1 MLGVLVAGCTATPPP
16 TSSPTLGTGGG
27 SPSAT
32 PGAPTG
38 PGGGLPAC
46 ELIAA
51 TVFGLVDPL
60 VFDSATS
67 LSQEAQEDYEQRVC
81 VYRTADGVA
90 AIGITIAAIP
100 FQQTEL
106 DGYAARP
113 NALTDDR
120 LEKRSAVLQT
130 FEAGDG
136 DDGTLDSPLYLIDTT
151 WSITIQGVAE
161 SSTVA
166 IALPQLTLQT
176 ATDAAFAVR
185 DLVG

>member
-1 MLGVLVAGCTATPPP
+1 MP
-16 TSSPTLGTGGG
+16 GGG
-27 SPSAT
+27 TASA
-32 PGAPTG
+32 PPEGSAG
-38 PGGGLPAC
+38 PGSGLPAC
-46 ELIAA
+46 EIIAA
-51 TVFGLVDPL
+51 AVLGLVDPL
-60 VFDSATS
+60 VLDSATS

-81 VYRTADGVA
+81 VYRTADGTA

-120 LEKRSAVLQT
+120 LEARNAVLQT

-136 DDGTLDSPLYLIDTT
+136 DDGVLDSPLYLIDTT
-151 WSITIQGVAE
+151 WSITIQGVAD